1 MASDPNNHGKRRSTT
16 IAALIHATDRALG
29 AVLHLHGKGQTER
42 AMKRLLKMEAVLAH
56 ALSLVQGVKRKLAE
70 DLAPIHESEVDAFIK
85 QLAELPEV
93 AEPDH
98 GK

>member
-1 MASDPNNHGKRRSTT
+1 MAPEPNNHGKRRSTT

-70 DLAPIHESEVDAFIK
+70 DLTPDHDAVIEAFA
-85 QLAELPEV
+85 QELADLPEI
-93 AEPDH
+93 AEPPH
-98 GK
+98 G